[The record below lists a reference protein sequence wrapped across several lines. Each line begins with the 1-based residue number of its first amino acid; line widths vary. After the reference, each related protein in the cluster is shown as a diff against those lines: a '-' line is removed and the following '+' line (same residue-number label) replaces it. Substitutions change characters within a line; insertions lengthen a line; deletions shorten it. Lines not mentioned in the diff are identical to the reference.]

1 MTSTTTKKTALEEF
15 QAMRITA
22 LEEEITRLNIQL
34 NEVKLSALKARVS
47 DPIFLKPLS
56 EINVDYELV
65 KGN

>member
-1 MTSTTTKKTALEEF
+1 MTSTTTQKTALEEF

-34 NEVKLSALKARVS
+34 NEVKLSALKA
-47 DPIFLKPLS
+47 IFLKPLS
-56 EINVDYELV
+56 EINVDYEIV